1 MEGRKLKRTAD
12 EEDEAIPV
20 EADEMCND
28 DESFS
33 RTLVGKLWTE
43 SPYNTR
49 AFKQTMLQA

>member
-1 MEGRKLKRTAD
+1 MERSRSKRPVD

-33 RTLVGKLWTE
+33 RTLV
-43 SPYNTR
+43 
-49 AFKQTMLQA
+49 